1 MTIKKQQLQE
11 LKTAGKA
18 AMIAKVASL
27 HLDLATAK
35 INRYK
40 AGESKNPRETR
51 TLRRTI
57 AQLNTFIGSIK
68 E

>member
-11 LKTAGKA
+11 LRNSGKA
-18 AMIAKVASL
+18 SMLAKVKAL
-27 HLDLATAK
+27 QLELATAK

-51 TLRRTI
+51 TIRRAI